1 MRVRPWAAALSGIV
15 SAAVALGVGELVA
28 ALTGAADAPLVAV
41 GDRVIK
47 ATPEPVKQWA
57 ISVFGTGDKLA
68 LQIGTV
74 VILAVVAAGVG
85 IAATRRLVYAVAA
98 VVVFTGLGVAAAV
111 TRPGAGALSAV
122 PSLVAGAA
130 ALGAGWFLLRHA
142 PRVEGDDEAVDMR
155 VYGRR
160 RFLVTSV
167 AAVGGAGVALA
178 VGRNVGLS
186 TAAEEARATVRLPVP
201 ASPAPPRPAGADLK
215 LPGLSAF
222 ETPNADFY
230 RIDTA
235 LVTPNVLPS
244 GYRLRIHGRCA
255 NPIELT
261 FDELLARPMI
271 ERDITLSCVSNEV
284 GGGLVGTARWL
295 GVPLADLLAE
305 VRPDQGADQLVGRS
319 ADGFTAGAP
328 TDLCRDGRDAMLA
341 VGMNG
346 EALPLIHG
354 FPVRM
359 LVPGLYG
366 YVSATKWLTEL
377 ELSSFDDFDAY
388 WIPRGW
394 STPTPVKTASRIDT
408 PRKSAK
414 AGTVAVAG
422 VAWAQHRGI
431 TAVEVRVDDG
441 PWAAARLSDVVSGD
455 TWRQWVY
462 DWQASPGEHRLTVRA
477 TDGAGVVQTEQ
488 RTPVAPDG
496 ASGWHTVKV
505 TVT

>member
-1 MRVRPWAAALSGIV
+1 MRTWAGALAGVV

-41 GDRVIK
+41 GDQVVK

-68 LQIGTV
+68 LQIGTA

-85 IAATRRLVYAVAA
+85 MAATRRLVYAIAA

-111 TRPGAGALSAV
+111 TRPAAGPLAAV
-122 PSLVAGAA
+122 PSLVAGVV
-130 ALGAGWFLLRHA
+130 ALAVGWFLLRRA
-142 PRVEGDDEAVDMR
+142 PVTEGEEAQDMR

-160 RFLVTSV
+160 RFLVTSI
-167 AAVGGAGVALA
+167 AAVGGAGVAVA
-178 VGRNVGLS
+178 VGRNVGLGS
-186 TAAEEARATVRLPVP
+186 AVNEARDKVVLPAP
-201 ASPAPPRPAGADLK
+201 ASPAPPRPANVSLDVE
-215 LPGLSAF
+215 GLSSYI
-222 ETPNADFY
+222 TPNDDFY

-235 LVTPNVLPS
+235 LVTPNVLP
-244 GYRLRIHGRCA
+244 GDYTLRIHGRCA

-261 FDELLARPMI
+261 FEELLARPMI

-284 GGGLVGTARWL
+284 GGGLVGNARWL

-305 VRPDQGADQLVGRS
+305 VRPDASADQLVGRS

-328 TDLCRDGRDAMLA
+328 TQLCADGRDAMIA

-346 EALPLIHG
+346 EPLPVEHG

-359 LVPGLYG
+359 IVPGLYG

-377 ELSSFDDFDAY
+377 ELTSFADFDAY

-394 STPTPVKTASRIDT
+394 STPTPIKTESRIDT
-408 PRKSAK
+408 PRRK
-414 AGTVAVAG
+414 AAAGKVAVAG
-422 VAWAQHRGI
+422 VAWAQHRGVN
-431 TAVEVRVDDG
+431 AVEVRVDDG
-441 PWAAARLSDVVSGD
+441 AWQPARLSDVVSGD

-462 DWQASPGEHRLTVRA
+462 EWDAAPGEHSLTVRA

-505 TVT
+505 TVD